1 MHRAVGSSMS
11 IVTKW
16 RYKRREKTHWVG
28 KTKGS
33 WSDVQT
39 EFEELSE
46 EQRARNR
53 AALLAMKAELRG

>member
-53 AALLAMKAELRG
+53 AAFWL